1 MSALRHEQREIVP
14 GITVQLRDAGHLL
27 GSACLEF
34 ALAEGEKRCKLDV
47 RGGSREPILIALSR
61 LRERAGERDKC
72 RISFERARPYRI
84 HVPRLILVLYRVQ
97 SALALQ

>member
-47 RGGSREPILIALSR
+47 RGGSREPILIPLSR
-61 LRERAGERDKC
+61 RRGGEGSRL
-72 RISFERARPYRI
+72 IHSRARI
-84 HVPRLILVLYRVQ
+84 ITF
-97 SALALQ
+97 ATNI